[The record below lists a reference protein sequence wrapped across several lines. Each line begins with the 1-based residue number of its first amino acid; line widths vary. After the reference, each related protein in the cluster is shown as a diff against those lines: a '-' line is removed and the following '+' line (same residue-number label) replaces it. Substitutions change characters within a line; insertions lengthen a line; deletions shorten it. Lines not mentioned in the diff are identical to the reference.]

1 MATMTLGD
9 RLRRGIENDILAG
22 QLAPGDLIDER
33 ELALRY
39 EVSRTPVREALLQLA
54 SLGLVTMSPRM
65 PTRVTS
71 LNPATLLQMS
81 EVMCCLEAEAA
92 RLAARRMQPR
102 EREQL
107 QALQAEAAQVV
118 AAADTAAFNE
128 INWKLH
134 QAIFEGS
141 HNAYLAEQARQ
152 LRLRLHPYRC
162 YLLRIG
168 DRLADAHAQH
178 QALVDAI
185 LAGNAQVAGEQMRH
199 HLTLDKEQFADLLSL
214 MPDPVDPPVEA

>member
-1 MATMTLGD
+1 MASMTLGD

-22 QLAPGDLIDER
+22 LLAPGDVIDER
-33 ELALRY
+33 ELALRH

-71 LNPATLLQMS
+71 LSPGTLLQMS
-81 EVMCCLEAEAA
+81 EVMTCLESEAA

-107 QALQAEAAQVV
+107 RALQADAAQVV
-118 AAADTAAFNE
+118 AAGDTAAFNE

-178 QALVDAI
+178 QALVDAV

-199 HLTLDKEQFADLLSL
+199 HLTLDKEQFADLLSFI
-214 MPDPVDPPVEA
+214 PDSLDAPIEV